1 MLGRNVIKMIKGKG
15 VSVGIGFGNIVIL
28 KNEIRKIEKN
38 IVEDSDKEL
47 ERFHKALEEVI
58 NETNQIVEKARGTE
72 KEIMTAY
79 LMIMQDPSLILET
92 ESQIKNSKINAEYAT
107 EMGFNSVIQIFENM
121 DDEYMSGRARDIAD
135 LHDNNI
141 FGVIAYRR
149 YAKELT
155 TSDTA
160 KLDFKN
166 ISGIIT
172 EVGGENSHTSIMA
185 RTHLLPA
192 VTKVENA
199 TTILKNGEYVAI
211 NGGSGEIFEN
221 PTEEQQQNLIK
232 IQKDFIESKVELEKY
247 KNSESKT
254 KDGFKVELV
263 SNIGTPADVELVLK
277 NTAEGIGLLRSE
289 FLYMDSEEMPT
300 EEEQFNSYKEV
311 AEKMQ
316 GKQVIIRTLDVGGDK
331 EIKYLKM
338 EKEANPFLG
347 YRAIR
352 LCLDNPEIFKPQIR
366 ALLRASAYGNIAIM
380 FPMISSIEELRRAKA
395 VVEECKKELD
405 NEGKEYKK
413 DIKTGIMVEIP
424 SVAIIAE
431 EIAKECDFFSIG
443 TNDLIQYTVAVERGN
458 EKISNLYSKYH
469 PAVIRL
475 IKSSIDG
482 AHKAGIFCGMCGEAA
497 SDELLIPLLV
507 GLGLD
512 EFSMNPNK
520 ILNSR
525 KIVNM
530 LDKKECEKLA
540 EKILKLGTTSE
551 VEEKLKEFNKKIV

>member
-135 LHDNNI
+135 IKDRIISKLYNEEKIDLSKLKNNTI
-141 FGVIAYRR
+141 IV
-149 YAKELT
+149 AKELT

-254 KDGFKVELV
+254 KDRFKVELV

-277 NTAEGIGLLRSE
+277 NTEGLKPSYKMIGLLIIAVAYVV
-289 FLYMDSEEMPT
+289 FLVQGLKIGT
-300 EEEQFNSYKEV
+300 ETYIPILKMYIDIPIFIYIPLATIVILATTNAVNLTDGIDGLSSSVSAIIITCLTVIGISNQVYEISIFGSIVIGAVLGFLIFNLHPAKVFMGDTGSL
-311 AEKMQ
+311 ML
-316 GKQVIIRTLDVGGDK
+316 GGVISGLAL
-331 EIKYLKM
+331 YLKM
-338 EKEANPFLG
+338 PLLLLII
-347 YRAIR
+347 AIIPVLETLSVILQVAYFKKTGNR
-352 LCLDNPEIFKPQIR
+352 IFKMAPLHHHFELSGWKENKVVVVFSLIT
-366 ALLRASAYGNIAIM
+366 L
-380 FPMISSIEELRRAKA
+380 ISCFIGLK
-395 VVEECKKELD
+395 
-405 NEGKEYKK
+405 
-413 DIKTGIMVEIP
+413 
-424 SVAIIAE
+424 II
-431 EIAKECDFFSIG
+431 
-443 TNDLIQYTVAVERGN
+443 
-458 EKISNLYSKYH
+458 
-469 PAVIRL
+469 
-475 IKSSIDG
+475 
-482 AHKAGIFCGMCGEAA
+482 
-497 SDELLIPLLV
+497 
-507 GLGLD
+507 
-512 EFSMNPNK
+512 
-520 ILNSR
+520 
-525 KIVNM
+525 
-530 LDKKECEKLA
+530 
-540 EKILKLGTTSE
+540 
-551 VEEKLKEFNKKIV
+551 